1 MKKILAIFCVCL
13 ALATTSLD
21 AEAAKRIGGGG
32 SFGRPAPTFSQ
43 KAPAPAAAPK
53 APQQNAASQQRQQQ
67 TAPAPKPAQKP
78 SMMRSIL
85 TGMAAALGISAL
97 LSLLGVDSA
106 GLASLLTG
114 VLIALALFFVVR
126 MALGAMAQK
135 RVGTQ
140 ASTAAQTV
148 RMPPEPQNA
157 EPAAYASQ
165 SGARAGSV
173 MDQFSGSSVD
183 LQNDGT
189 AEDVTPVDFDRDGF
203 LKVALENYG
212 KLQKAWDTGNV
223 IEISDFTT
231 QDVFV
236 AITHQLRQRGHEV
249 YQSDILE
256 LKNDLLGIA
265 REGNVYLAAVEF
277 RGRIR
282 IGDETE
288 VVNEIWTLEKP
299 VEGSGGWLLAGIK
312 QNESED

>member
-13 ALATTSLD
+13 ALATTSPD

-140 ASTAAQTV
+140 ASTAAQT
-148 RMPPEPQNA
+148 
-157 EPAAYASQ
+157 
-165 SGARAGSV
+165 GARAGSV

-288 VVNEIWTLEKP
+288 VVNEISTLEKP

>member
-32 SFGRPAPTFSQ
+32 SFGRPAPTFTQ
-43 KAPAPAAAPK
+43 KAPTPAAAPK
-53 APQQNAASQQRQQQ
+53 APQQNATSQQRQQQ

-114 VLIALALFFVVR
+114 ALIALALFFVVR
-126 MALGAMAQK
+126 MVLGTMAQ
-135 RVGTQ
+135 RR
-140 ASTAAQTV
+140 ASAQSEAAQAM
-148 RMPPEPQNA
+148 RIPPEPRRA

-165 SGARAGSV
+165 SGIRSGSV
-173 MDQFSGSSVD
+173 MDQFSGESAGSG
-183 LQNDGT
+183 NEGT
-189 AEDVTPVDFDRDGF
+189 AEDVTPADFDREGF

-249 YQSDILE
+249 YHSDILE
-256 LKNDLLGIA
+256 LKNSLLGIA
-265 REGNVYLAAVEF
+265 REEDVYLAAVEF

-288 VVNEIWTLEKP
+288 VINEIWTLEKP
-299 VEGSGGWLLAGIK
+299 AEGNGGWLLAGIK

>member
-299 VEGSGGWLLAGIK
+299 VEGRGGWLLAGIK